1 MFFNRLLFTIE
12 VDYLNGHIKKKY
24 PPMEDIDNAN
34 PHHSLKTS
42 FSKGD
47 MSPLERKAVEAE
59 ALATII

>member
-1 MFFNRLLFTIE
+1 
-12 VDYLNGHIKKKY
+12 
-24 PPMEDIDNAN
+24 MEDIDNAN

-59 ALATII
+59 ALATIIADMFHLHELDEILQFRR